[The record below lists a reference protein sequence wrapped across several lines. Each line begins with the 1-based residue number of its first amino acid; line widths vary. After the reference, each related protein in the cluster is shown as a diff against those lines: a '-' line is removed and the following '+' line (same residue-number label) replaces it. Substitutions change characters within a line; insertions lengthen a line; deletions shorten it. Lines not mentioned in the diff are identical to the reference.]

1 MLTTGGPDFLSFCG
15 VCMEASKAS
24 SYSPV
29 NLGNVS
35 ITLHLADVVILSET
49 RDAQ

>member
-1 MLTTGGPDFLSFCG
+1 MQ
-15 VCMEASKAS
+15 AYKAS
-24 SYSPV
+24 YTPV
-29 NLGNVS
+29 NIENVS

>member
-1 MLTTGGPDFLSFCG
+1 MLAF
-15 VCMEASKAS
+15 KA
-24 SYSPV
+24 YYTHA
-29 NLGNVS
+29 NTGNVS